1 MSVLDF
7 FSEVALDL
15 HEQPTT
21 EKTVERIT
29 EYARQAAACDD
40 AGIMLVHSRTR
51 IETASTTSERVIRS
65 HELQRELDEG
75 PCLDALEAGGS
86 FVSNDVG
93 LDPRWPLWGQAA
105 SELGIRSAMSVLLET
120 RERRYGSLNL
130 YADRPDAFD
139 GNDLATALI
148 FARHASVALANAH
161 HEQGLLHAIDAR
173 KVIGQAQGILMERFD
188 IEADRAFDVLRR
200 YSQNHNQKLHAVASW
215 VVENRKRPVS
225 EFPGTIRMDV
235 PESLMADPPKKA
247 PENGDPQPA

>member
-1 MSVLDF
+1 VPDF

-29 EYARQAAACDD
+29 EHARTAAGCDD

-51 IETASTTSERVIRS
+51 IETAASTSPRVSRS
-65 HELQRELDEG
+65 HELQLELDEG
-75 PCLDALEAGGS
+75 PCLDALDSGGS
-86 FVSNDVG
+86 FLCTDVQT
-93 LDPRWPLWGQAA
+93 DERWPAWGPAA
-105 SELGIRSAMSVLLET
+105 AQLGIHSALSVLLET

-139 GNDLATALI
+139 GNDLATAMI

-161 HEQGLLHAIDAR
+161 QEQGLLTAIDAR

-188 IEADRAFDVLRR
+188 IEPDRAFDVLRR
-200 YSQNHNQKLHAVASW
+200 YSQNHNQKLHAVATW

-225 EFPGTIRMDV
+225 EFPATVRVEIPHV
-235 PESLMADPPKKA
+235 SSTTE
-247 PENGDPQPA
+247 EDPQPA

>member
-1 MSVLDF
+1 MSVPDF

-29 EYARQAAACDD
+29 EHARTAAGCDD

-51 IETASTTSERVIRS
+51 IETAASTSDRVSRS

-75 PCLDALEAGGS
+75 PCLDALESGGS
-86 FVSNDVG
+86 FLCSDVQT
-93 LDPRWPLWGQAA
+93 DDRWPLWGPAA
-105 SELGIRSAMSVLLET
+105 AELGIHSAMSVLLET

-130 YADRPDAFD
+130 YADRPGAFD
-139 GNDLATALI
+139 GNDLATAMI

-161 HEQGLLHAIDAR
+161 QEQGLLTAIDAR

-188 IEADRAFDVLRR
+188 IESDRAFDVLRR

-225 EFPGTIRMDV
+225 EFPATVRVELPDV
-235 PESLMADPPKKA
+235 APTAD
-247 PENGDPQPA
+247 GDHQPA